1 MKRTKKFLLFLCV
14 YFVVS
19 AVTYAGGVIAFK
31 PKHSQPAFSV
41 VMTTYNRAD
50 QLPRVIESVLNQ
62 TYKDFEFVILDD
74 GSTDSTQEI
83 LSFWKARDS
92 RIRLIKNEKNKGIP
106 YSRNKLIQEAHGKF
120 ITTIDSDDMMYQN
133 LLQEVADYLVQNPD
147 ADIIYGDHYLQ
158 YTNKNTGSPVDQNL
172 PIFLVNENVIQNS
185 GVTYRRAFVEKNH
198 ISYDETFSVAEDYDF
213 WLQMI
218 IKGAKVGYIPKILV
232 YYERRNRTDFERIQM
247 QYFRVETVKK
257 LYRYLGLPD
266 KESLPFCDVAV
277 KLHEKKLPFISENEW
292 KMQMSLFCV
301 DPKEET
307 PLEVQHRLWEG
318 TVVINKDKTRIRRMG
333 VVDEGGSIIAYSPDK
348 ITVKWDNWSK
358 ETFVRRK
365 DGVFEVQ

>member
-1 MKRTKKFLLFLCV
+1 MFGSLFRQLLTRGGGIIAGKLKRR
-14 YFVVS
+14 
-19 AVTYAGGVIAFK
+19 
-31 PKHSQPAFSV
+31 QPTFSV

-50 QLPRVIESVLNQ
+50 KLPRVIASVLNQ
-62 TYKDFEFVILDD
+62 TYQDFEFVILDD

-133 LLQEVADYLVQNPD
+133 LLQEVADYLSQNPD

-158 YTNKNTGSPVDQNL
+158 YANKNTSSPVDQNL

-185 GVTYRRAFVEKNH
+185 GVTYRREFVEKNH

-277 KLHEKKLPFISENEW
+277 KLHEKNLPFISENEW
-292 KMQMSLFCV
+292 KMQIPLFCV

-307 PLEVQHRLWEG
+307 PLEVQHRMWAG
-318 TVVINKDKTRIRRMG
+318 TIAINKDKTRIRRMG
-333 VVDEGGSIIAYSPDK
+333 ILDESGAILSYSPDK
-348 ITVKWDNWSK
+348 ITVKWDKWGE
-358 ETFVRRK
+358 ETFIRQE